1 MNYHPNR
8 PAPEHDDRQRFPTR
22 IHQQAHVPI
31 TLEGEAV
38 VIPRSTPLIRTPWLF
53 LLVFLLV
60 VLTSVFLAFR
70 LGNRYLAEARLYVLP
85 NPVPNMGS
93 VSEGETSMRREMDM
107 LKSRWLSKRTLDRLT
122 IEAVYPDIGSSIQS
136 GRLPFWVELSRKL
149 QTRLFR
155 ASPPESPAALVDERR
170 QWLLDTGLRR
180 FRGALTVRREGASA
194 FITLAYRHNNR
205 DMPVIVLGELLKVYQ
220 AARQRLYAPRQAR
233 PLQQK
238 LEIQRA
244 RLETL
249 DSRIAAIVRKSA
261 RQQPSHA
268 TAAQTTRGD
277 ELANKIR
284 ETQQAL
290 ARLEKKL
297 EARRGGTKQVNPP
310 KPKLATPQPPMDPVV
325 LAGMRETLLNLEK
338 TREQILALPH
348 TTRKD
353 LAAIEDKIKSLKNFL
368 SRRQPSGANVEPVDA
383 ETQRLQREIIA
394 LRGQLETLNQERD
407 TESGQLQLEFAA
419 LWQQLEGMQ
428 KEQNALEAHLALTTQ
443 QARQLD
449 ALRREREAASQT
461 HTASLAQWNEIEQV
475 NRVRRQALESVRVLQ
490 APLDAGA
497 DTRWTLLLS
506 LFSVPLGLLL
516 AVLIDRLPWR
526 R

>member
-1 MNYHPNR
+1 MNYPNR
-8 PAPEHDDRQRFPTR
+8 PAPEHDDRRRFPTR
-22 IHQQAHVPI
+22 IHPRAHVPI
-31 TLEGEAV
+31 ILEGEAK
-38 VIPRSTPLIRTPWLF
+38 VIPPSVPLIRTPWLF

-85 NPVPNMGS
+85 NPVPNVES
-93 VSEGETSMRREMDM
+93 VSEGDASLRREMDM
-107 LKSRWLSKRTLDRLT
+107 LKSRWLSKKTLDRMG
-122 IEAVYPDIGSSIQS
+122 IEALYPDIGSSIQG
-136 GRLPFWVELSRKL
+136 GRLPLWVELSRKM

-155 ASPPESPAALVDERR
+155 GSPPVSPAALADERR
-170 QWLLDTGLRR
+170 QWLLDTALRR
-180 FRGALTVRREGASA
+180 FRGALTVRQEGASA
-194 FITLAYRHNNR
+194 FITLGFRHNNR
-205 DMPVIVLGELLKVYQ
+205 DLSVIVLGEFLKVYQ

-233 PLQQK
+233 PLQLK
-238 LEIQRA
+238 LEIQRS

-268 TAAQTTRGD
+268 TAAQTVRGD

-284 ETQQAL
+284 ETQKAL

-310 KPKLATPQPPMDPVV
+310 KPKAAATPTPLDPIV

-353 LAAIEDKIKSLKNFL
+353 LAPIEDKIKSLKNFL
-368 SRRQPSGANVEPVDA
+368 SRRQPAGANVEPVDA
-383 ETQRLQREIIA
+383 ETQRLQREITA
-394 LRGQLETLNQERD
+394 VRGQLEALNQERD

-428 KEQNALEAHLALTTQ
+428 KEQNALEAHLALTAQ
-443 QARQLD
+443 LARQLD

-461 HTASLAQWNEIEQV
+461 HTATLAQWNEIERV
-475 NRVRRQALESVRVLQ
+475 NRVRRQTLESVRVPQ

-497 DTRWTLLLS
+497 DTRWTFLLS
-506 LFSVPLGLLL
+506 LLSVPLGLLL